1 MMKRALYIVL
11 IFLTASSCQKFGV
24 GDCFKNTGAI
34 ITETREASP
43 FTYLHMKNNVDVF
56 LTQDQQYSISV
67 RAGKNIISGIKTTI
81 SNNTLTIENNNS
93 CNWIRSFENPI
104 EVYLGIP
111 KLDSILYQ
119 SSGNLTSI
127 NRIVGDSIQLDV
139 IEGAGSINLEIEMNK
154 SRFNLH
160 YGTVDLIVKGIS
172 HISYLYSAGYG
183 PADLRKLQ
191 TVFMYMG
198 SYSTNN
204 CYVRASLELEV
215 NIENVG
221 DVYYYGNPPNLS
233 LTGGGSGKLIKR

>member
-1 MMKRALYIVL
+1 MKRALYIVL
-11 IFLTASSCQKFGV
+11 IFLSASSCQKFGV

-34 ITETREASP
+34 TTESREVSP

-56 LTQDQQYSISV
+56 LTQDQDYSISV

-81 SNNTLTIENNNS
+81 SGNTLTIENNNS
-93 CNWIRSFENPI
+93 CNWIRSFESPI

-111 KLDSILYQ
+111 NLDSILYQ
-119 SSGNLTSI
+119 SSGNLTSL

-139 IEGAGSINLEIEMNK
+139 IEGAGSINLEIEMNR

-160 YGTVDLIVKGIS
+160 YGTVDLTVKGIS
-172 HISYLYSAGYG
+172 HISYLYSSGYG
-183 PADLRKLQ
+183 PADLRNLQ
-191 TVFMYMG
+191 TVFTYMG

-204 CYVRASLELEV
+204 CYVRSSLDMEV

-221 DVYYYGNPPNLS
+221 NVYYYGNPPNLS
-233 LTGGGSGKLIKR
+233 LTGGGSGKLIKQ

>member
-1 MMKRALYIVL
+1 MKRALYIIL
-11 IFLTASSCQKFGV
+11 IFLSASSCQKIGV

-34 ITETREASP
+34 TTESREAFP
-43 FTYLHMKNNVDVF
+43 FTYIHMKNNVDVF
-56 LTQDQQYSISV
+56 LTQDQKYSISV

-81 SNNTLTIENNNS
+81 SGNTLTIENNNS
-93 CNWIRSFENPI
+93 CNWIRSFESPI

-119 SSGNLTSI
+119 SSGNLTSL
-127 NRIVGDSIQLDV
+127 NRIIGDSIQLDV
-139 IEGAGSINLEIEMNK
+139 IEGGGSINLEIEMNR

-160 YGTVDLIVKGIS
+160 YGTVDLIVKGFS

-183 PADLRKLQ
+183 PADLRDLQ
-191 TVFMYMG
+191 TVFTYMG

-204 CYVRASLELEV
+204 CYVRASLVLEV

-221 DVYYYGNPPNLS
+221 DVYYYGNPSNLS
-233 LTGGGSGKLIKR
+233 LKGAGTGKLIKR